1 MAGKFSIYKYVKL
14 AGKGWRYARAANHAN
29 GKIKPDAVLVKG
41 VDGKDVEEKHPEGS
55 YVLNFN
61 NKWIPVGADALEAQ
75 HQRKLKLNQAEYER
89 LSGKTATPGP
99 NLVQLGRKVI
109 KDEVD
114 AYLADL
120 ELAKRP
126 HKTIQ
131 SKRRFLTSFIKIVPK
146 KFTDQFDRNDVLT
159 FRNKLMSKYEPK
171 SLETMM
177 MCVVTFFNKHLKIK
191 LGMEASD
198 WPQYNENDPEPYLDE
213 EIMAMEKVST
223 GVPNLLVRLFRST
236 GCREMEIAHLNRTDI
251 NARTKEIMIRQK
263 PCFHCKDCI
272 SEGNVWKPKTKA
284 GARNIPV
291 SDSLLAELLALPK
304 GQPQN
309 EGDALLLFPNKDGNV
324 EGHLLHK
331 IQTAVK
337 NSGVPHVKLHRFR
350 DTFITNKLRDGVDVR
365 TVQRWA
371 GHEDVN
377 VTMGYAAWL
386 DGQSKAASSPWCN
399 PALLRGG
406 VYIRESDDCEAV

>member
-1 MAGKFSIYKYVKL
+1 MF
-14 AGKGWRYARAANHAN
+14 HPN
-29 GKIKPDAVLVKG
+29 GKIKPNIVLVR
-41 VDGKDVEEKHPEGS
+41 GKEEKHAEGS
-55 YVLNFN
+55 YFLNHN
-61 NKWIPVGADALEAQ
+61 NQWIAVGDDASEAQ
-75 HQRKLKLNQAEYER
+75 RKRMLRLNQMEYAR
-89 LSGKTATPGP
+89 LSGRSLAAASAGQPS
-99 NLVQLGRKVI
+99 VVEFSGREII
-109 KDEVD
+109 KDEVE
-114 AYLADL
+114 AYLANL

-131 SKRRFLTSFIKIVPK
+131 SKRRFLTSFMEIVPK
-146 KFTDQFDRNDVLT
+146 KFTDEFNRNDVLT
-159 FRNKLMSKYEPK
+159 FRNKLMSEYEPK

-213 EIMAMEKVST
+213 EIMAMEKVSR
-223 GVPNLLVRLFRST
+223 GVPNLLVHLFRST
-236 GCREMEIAHLNRTDI
+236 GCREMKIAHLNRTDI

-309 EGDALLLFPNKDGNV
+309 EGDAPLLFPNKDGNV

-337 NSGVPHVKLHRFR
+337 KSGVPHVKLHRFR
-350 DTFITNKLRDGVDVR
+350 DTFITNKLRDGVEIR

-371 GHEDVN
+371 GHDDVN

-386 DGQSKAASSPWCN
+386 DGQSKAARDAAN
-399 PALLRGG
+399 
-406 VYIRESDDCEAV
+406 REDTRYRKTGTHGD